1 MFILAP
7 NLLFFLA
14 ILGSG
19 LLDPTPIATTVFAIL
34 FAAGLWRTYWL
45 GRSISKLQESVLAV
59 AAVGLSYAYTVVIGE
74 FYLYA
79 FRYWLAAMLVIRS
92 FRRMGKREYADG
104 FLISA
109 GILAHVGKSYNDLP
123 FLYVMLANVFLLPYA
138 LFYYMAHYGGFQ
150 KTGPMDT
157 TRAPRLSLAQFRFM
171 TGVSLVLT
179 FVITLVFLAI
189 PRPQGASLLGT
200 AGEDPNARTGFSRD
214 VALGSFN
221 RITEQQN
228 VVMTVETDT
237 PALWRGSAPDF
248 YSHGKWQ
255 ESVQTDTPGPDGNT
269 TPADVEPVLTRRFEI
284 FDMTVLNNQIFSAG
298 NVFSAKEINNR
309 WNIRM
314 KPIYSTMFVDMT
326 RRTPQKGTYDLVS
339 SGGPFIGQKE
349 LGKRHAKLWNGNAVQ
364 EIDERDLFL
373 QLPVD
378 LSERVRNL
386 ALSLTGDK
394 PTVEA
399 KVRAVQQYLNEGY
412 VYSLSDLS
420 SGASSPIEY
429 FLFEARSGHCEY
441 FASAMTILLRCAGV
455 PSRVVQGF
463 TPGTALEGRYIV
475 RLSDAHMWC
484 EAFYPGKGWGTHD
497 PSPGAAE
504 RVDVAKRANVIER
517 TKLKWY
523 THVLRYDGAARTD
536 LMTGLTAAAQN
547 AFARS
552 AAAVA
557 RTAAPLRMGMGAALL
572 LLVIHRLGLFKAMD
586 LSSWFLRGEKKKA
599 QRVRNYF
606 GRYLKE
612 IAIRGYKRDP
622 GTTPNDLI
630 LALTRDNEPI
640 VAEAQFLTDLFY
652 GTRFGGRC
660 PAADSE
666 DQIKRALKAIR
677 GWAR

>member
-14 ILGSG
+14 ILGAG
-19 LLDPTPIATTVFAIL
+19 LLDPTPVATTAFAIL
-34 FAAGLWRTYWL
+34 FGAGLCRTYWL
-45 GRSISKLQESVLAV
+45 GRSISKLQDSILAV
-59 AAVGLSYAYTVVIGE
+59 SAIGLAYAYTVLVGE

-92 FRRMGKREYADG
+92 FRRMGKREYADS

-123 FLYVMLANVFLLPYA
+123 FLYLMLANVFLLPYA

-150 KTGPMDT
+150 KTDPVDMA
-157 TRAPRLSLAQFRFM
+157 RAPRLSLAQFRSM
-171 TGVSLVLT
+171 TGVSLALT
-179 FVITLVFLAI
+179 VMIVLVFLAI
-189 PRPQGASLLGT
+189 PRPQGASLLGA
-200 AGEDPNARTGFSRD
+200 AGRDPNATTGFSRD

-248 YSHGKWQ
+248 YSRGKWQ
-255 ESVQTDTPGPDGNT
+255 ESVQTDTPGPNRDT
-269 TPADVEPVLTRRFEI
+269 EPADGEPVLTRRFEI
-284 FDMTVLNNQIFSAG
+284 FDMRVLNNQIFAAG
-298 NVFSAKEINNR
+298 NVMSAREVENR

-314 KPIYSTMFVDMT
+314 KPVYSTMFVPAT
-326 RRTPQKGTYDLVS
+326 RRTPQKGTYELVS
-339 SGGPFIGQKE
+339 SGGPFIGQKN
-349 LGKRHAKLWNGNAVQ
+349 LGKRQVKQWNRDELQ

-373 QLPVD
+373 QLPDD
-378 LSERVRNL
+378 LSDRVRNL
-386 ALSLTGDK
+386 ALSLTRDE

-399 KVRAVQQYLNEGY
+399 KVRAIRRYLGEGY
-412 VYSLSDLS
+412 AYSLSDLS
-420 SGASSPIEY
+420 SGASRPLDY

-441 FASAMTILLRCAGV
+441 FASAMAILLRCAGV

-463 TPGTALEGRYIV
+463 APGTALEGQYIV

-484 EAFYPGKGWGTHD
+484 EAFYPGKGWRTHD
-497 PSPGAAE
+497 PSPGSVE
-504 RVDVAKRANVIER
+504 RVGVTKQANLLER
-517 TKLKWY
+517 MKLRWY
-523 THVLRYDGAARTD
+523 THVLRYDGAAQMD
-536 LMTGLTAAAQN
+536 VMTGLTAAVQN
-547 AFARS
+547 AFVRCSAAVARS
-552 AAAVA
+552 AA
-557 RTAAPLRMGMGAALL
+557 PLRLGMGAALL
-572 LLVIHRLGLFKAMD
+572 LLVIHRLGLLKAID
-586 LSSWFLRGEKKKA
+586 LSAWFLRGEKKKA

-612 IAIRGYKRDP
+612 IARRDYRRDP

-630 LALTRDNEPI
+630 LALTRDGAPI
-640 VAEAQFLTDLFY
+640 VAEATLLTDLFY
-652 GTRFGGRC
+652 STRFGGRS

-666 DQIKRALKAIR
+666 EKIKQALKTIR
-677 GWAR
+677 SWAR